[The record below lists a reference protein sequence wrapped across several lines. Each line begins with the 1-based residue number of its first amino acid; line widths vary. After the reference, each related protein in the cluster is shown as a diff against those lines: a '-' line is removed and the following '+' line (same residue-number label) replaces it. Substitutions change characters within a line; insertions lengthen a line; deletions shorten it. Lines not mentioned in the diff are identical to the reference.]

1 MEAAPEEMTPTEKR
15 KYWNAH
21 YYQHNIAKC
30 HRKTLLIDVRNLGR
44 VPSLDTMKKH
54 DVNILDV
61 LHAYMQYKSSHKPTA
76 LKVRRMQELI
86 LAVV

>member
-15 KYWNAH
+15 QMWNA
-21 YYQHNIAKC
+21 YYYKHNIAKC
-30 HRKTLLIDVRNLGR
+30 QRKTLLIDVKNLGR

-54 DVNILDV
+54 DVNILEV
-61 LHAYMQYKSSHKPTA
+61 LHAFLQYKSSHKPTA

>member
-1 MEAAPEEMTPTEKR
+1 MAAAPEEMTPTEKR
-15 KYWNAH
+15 KMWNAY

-30 HRKTLLIDVRNLGR
+30 HRKTLLIDVKNLGR

-61 LHAYMQYKSSHKPTA
+61 LHANMQYKSSHNPTA

>member
-1 MEAAPEEMTPTEKR
+1 MEAAPEEMTQTEKR
-15 KYWNAH
+15 KMWNAY
-21 YYQHNIAKC
+21 YYQQNTSKC
-30 HRKTLLIDVRNLGR
+30 HRKTLLIDVKNLGR

-54 DVNILDV
+54 NVNILEV
-61 LHAYMQYKSSHKPTA
+61 LHAFLQYKSSHKPTA

>member
-1 MEAAPEEMTPTEKR
+1 MEAEAEETTSTQKR
-15 KYWNAH
+15 KMWNAY

-30 HRKTLLIDVRNLGR
+30 HRKTLLIDVKNLGR

-61 LHAYMQYKSSHKPTA
+61 LHAFLQYKNTHKPTA
-76 LKVRRMQELI
+76 LKSRRMQELI
-86 LAVV
+86 LEVV

>member
-1 MEAAPEEMTPTEKR
+1 MEVISEEMTRTEKR
-15 KYWNAH
+15 KMWNAF
-21 YYQHNIAKC
+21 YYSNNIAKC
-30 HRKTLLIDVRNLGR
+30 HRKTLLIDVRKLGR

-61 LHAYMQYKSSHKPTA
+61 LHAFLHYKSSHKPTA
-76 LKVRRMQELI
+76 LKTRRMQELI